1 MGKYEEIKKDA
12 ECNAK
17 FDQSCDDGEEVCQE
31 DGRRTR
37 KSRREK
43 IKTSSLFPSLSLS
56 LCSLFLVRFGNV
68 YKVEG
73 GGGGDVDV

>member
-1 MGKYEEIKKDA
+1 MQSVMRSSISRVMMAKKFVRKMGGGHVSREEKK
-12 ECNAK
+12 N
-17 FDQSCDDGEEVCQE
+17 
-31 DGRRTR
+31 
-37 KSRREK
+37 KSVVFV
-43 IKTSSLFPSLSLS
+43 SVSLS